1 MMMPTFSQEQIVC
14 YVVFMAAEIFPI
26 FLVLLFFV
34 AVEISTETM
43 KTQKIKLTA
52 DAGLVEETSSSASC
66 AAQDKRFG
74 VFAMFKFRT
83 CITY

>member
-14 YVVFMAAEIFPI
+14 CVVFMAAEIFPI
-26 FLVLLFFV
+26 FLMLLFFV

-52 DAGLVEETSSSASC
+52 DAGLVNES
-66 AAQDKRFG
+66 QLKRNVCSPRQAFWC
-74 VFAMFKFRT
+74 V
-83 CITY
+83 CNV